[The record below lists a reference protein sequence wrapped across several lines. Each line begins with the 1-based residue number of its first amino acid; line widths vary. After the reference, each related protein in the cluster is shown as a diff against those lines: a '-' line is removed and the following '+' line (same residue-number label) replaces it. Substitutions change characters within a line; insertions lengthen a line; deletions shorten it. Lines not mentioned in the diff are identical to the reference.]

1 MSRIR
6 IGETVYEVQSIERLT
21 IKEALMLEQ
30 ETAQLG
36 RPLSWAQI
44 LAAAADLKGLSREEY
59 LAHPLGLWFTAFLI
73 YTARLRAGEQLTLA
87 EAIDFPIGDLTVLAD
102 PEDRASKGPR
112 KARPG
117 TGRAGA
123 AAGRKPARTKT

>member
-44 LAAAADLKGLSREEY
+44 LAAAADLKGLSR
-59 LAHPLGLWFTAFLI
+59 
-73 YTARLRAGEQLTLA
+73 
-87 EAIDFPIGDLTVLAD
+87 
-102 PEDRASKGPR
+102 
-112 KARPG
+112 
-117 TGRAGA
+117 
-123 AAGRKPARTKT
+123 